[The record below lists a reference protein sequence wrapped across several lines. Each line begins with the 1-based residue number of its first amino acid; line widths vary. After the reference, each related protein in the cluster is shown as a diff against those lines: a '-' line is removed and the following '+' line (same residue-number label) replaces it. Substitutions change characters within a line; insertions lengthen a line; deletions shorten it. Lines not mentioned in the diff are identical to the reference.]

1 MGTFDQGDVPASSRL
16 WDRELD
22 PGELKSSR
30 GTAPGKVS
38 RGSRTAANLFSLA
51 LGVYFGAWV
60 ALFVFASRTF
70 GGHGSALALI
80 ALAPLVVG
88 VRLRYRWPL
97 VRPRELV
104 FLLVLVVVVSGS
116 TPLVVSRCYDLC
128 LDLQHAEAVKWAE
141 FQNRVRQ
148 DPAFRDIVLYQPHPP
163 LKGGYWMDGTV
174 ASKADRDRLRALAI
188 QCGVELP
195 YQTPDASVVRDVKVQ
210 GPSPRA
216 DSERRD

>member
-1 MGTFDQGDVPASSRL
+1 MIKGGMPMSSRL

-22 PGELKSSR
+22 PGELKPSR

-60 ALFVFASRTF
+60 ALIVFATRTF
-70 GGHGSALALI
+70 GGHGSALSLI

-116 TPLVVSRCYDLC
+116 TPLVVWRWYDSC

-141 FQNRVRQ
+141 FQSRVRQ
-148 DPAFRDIVLYQPHPP
+148 DPAFRDIVIHWPHAHY
-163 LKGGYWMDGTV
+163 KSTYWMDGTV

-195 YQTPDASVVRDVKVQ
+195 YQTPDASVVLDVKVQ
-210 GPSPRA
+210 GTSP
-216 DSERRD
+216 

>member
-1 MGTFDQGDVPASSRL
+1 MSSHL

-22 PGELKSSR
+22 EGESKPPR
-30 GTAPGKVS
+30 GIAPCKVA
-38 RGSRTAANLFSLA
+38 RGSRTVANLFSLA

-60 ALFVFASRTF
+60 GLFVFASRTF
-70 GGHGSALALI
+70 GIHASSVLSLI

-104 FLLVLVVVVSGS
+104 FLLVLVVVASAG
-116 TPLVVSRCYDLC
+116 TPLVVWRWYESC

-141 FQNRVRQ
+141 FQSRVRR
-148 DPAFRDIVLYQPHPP
+148 DPAFRDVVIHRPHPP
-163 LKGGYWMDGTV
+163 FKGGYWLSGTV
-174 ASKADRDRLRALAI
+174 ASKADRDRLRMLAI

-195 YQTPDASVVRDVKVQ
+195 YETPDASVVRDVKVQ
-210 GPSPRA
+210 GDSPRPG
-216 DSERRD
+216 SERRD